1 MLTAVLTLVALLSAT
16 LSGMAG
22 IGGGTILIA
31 AMYAVGLTPTVAV
44 PVHAGVQLVSNFS
57 RTLAYLRHVEWRA
70 LRDFLCGAVPAPFV
84 VAPLIAR
91 ADEHGLLIL
100 MAAFIYLTLWP
111 IWLRWLRLEGRAG
124 MVAAGVITGGLGSL
138 VGATGTLIAP
148 LFLRSDWRK
157 ETTIATLAVC
167 QSIAHLLKIIAF
179 ASVGFGI
186 LGHWPLLLPMCVAVV
201 LGTLAGSR
209 LHGRLSEAR
218 FVGLFRIILGVLA
231 TKLLY
236 DGVTGLLS
244 APL

>member
-1 MLTAVLTLVALLSAT
+1 MLVVSLTLTALLAAT

-31 AMYAVGLTPTVAV
+31 AIYAAGINPTVAV
-44 PVHAGVQLVSNFS
+44 PVHAGVQLVSNS
-57 RTLAYLRHVEWRA
+57 TRTLAYLKHVNWRA
-70 LRDFLCGAVPAPFV
+70 LRDFMIGAAPAPFV

-91 ADEHGLLIL
+91 ANEHWLLIA

-111 IWLRWLRLEGRAG
+111 VWIKWLRLEGRSG

-179 ASVGFGI
+179 ASVGFG
-186 LGHWPLLLPMCVAVV
+186 LFGHWQLLLPMAVAVV
-201 LGTLAGSR
+201 IGTLIGSR
-209 LHGRLSEAR
+209 LHGRLSEDR
-218 FVGLFRIILGVLA
+218 FVVLFRVILGALA

-236 DGVTGLLS
+236 DGVTGLPGS
-244 APL
+244 

>member
-1 MLTAVLTLVALLSAT
+1 MLIAVLTVVALLSAT

-70 LRDFLCGAVPAPFV
+70 LRDFLIGAVPAPFI

-91 ADEHGLLIL
+91 ADKNWMLIL
-100 MAAFIYLTLWP
+100 MATFIYLTLWP
-111 IWLRWLRLEGRAG
+111 AWLKWLRLEGRAG
-124 MVAAGVITGGLGSL
+124 MVVAGVITGGLGSL

-148 LFLRSDWRK
+148 LFLKSHWRK
-157 ETTIATLAVC
+157 ETTIATLALC

-179 ASVGFGI
+179 AMVGFGI
-186 LGHWPLLLPMCVAVV
+186 LGHWDLLLPMSVAVV
-201 LGTLAGSR
+201 FGTLIGR
-209 LHGRLSEAR
+209 RMHGRLSEGR
-218 FVGLFRIILGVLA
+218 FVGLFRVILAALA

-236 DGVTGLLS
+236 DGVHGLLS
-244 APL
+244 A

>member
-1 MLTAVLTLVALLSAT
+1 MLIAALTVTALLSAT

-31 AMYAVGLTPTVAV
+31 AMYAVGLSPTVVV

-57 RTLAYLRHVEWRA
+57 RTLAFLRHVEWRA
-70 LRDFLCGAVPAPFV
+70 LRAFLVGAVPAPFL

-91 ADEHGLLIL
+91 ANEHWLLIL

-111 IWLRWLRLEGRAG
+111 RWLKWLRLEGRAG
-124 MVAAGVITGGLGSL
+124 MVGAGVITGGLGSL
-138 VGATGTLIAP
+138 VGATGTLVAP

-157 ETTIATLAVC
+157 ETTIATLALC

-179 ASVGFGI
+179 ASFGFGI
-186 LGHWPLLLPMCVAVV
+186 FGHWQLLLPMCVAVV
-201 LGTLAGSR
+201 AGTLTGSR
-209 LHGRLSEAR
+209 LHGRLSEDR
-218 FVGLFRIILGVLA
+218 FVVMFRIILGALA

-236 DGVTGLLS
+236 DGVIGL
-244 APL
+244 AI

>member
-1 MLTAVLTLVALLSAT
+1 MLVFVLTLTAGLAAT

-31 AMYAVGLTPTVAV
+31 AMYAVGLSPVVAV
-44 PVHAGVQLVSNFS
+44 PVHAGVQLVSNGA

-70 LRDFLCGAVPAPFV
+70 LRDFMIGAVPAPFL
-84 VAPLIAR
+84 VAPLIAS
-91 ADEHGLLIL
+91 ANEHWMLIL
-100 MAAFIYLTLWP
+100 MACFIYLTLWP
-111 IWLRWLRLEGRAG
+111 VWIRLLRLEGRAG

-157 ETTIATLAVC
+157 ETTIATLALC

-179 ASVGFGI
+179 ASFGFG
-186 LGHWPLLLPMCVAVV
+186 LLAHWPLLLPMSLAVI
-201 LGTLAGSR
+201 LGTIVGSR
-209 LHGRLSEAR
+209 LHGRLDEKR
-218 FVGLFRIILGVLA
+218 FVVMFRVILAALA

-236 DGVTGLLS
+236 DGASGLLT
-244 APL
+244 

>member
-1 MLTAVLTLVALLSAT
+1 MLIAALTLTALLAAT

-31 AMYAVGLTPTVAV
+31 AMYAAGLNPTVAV

-70 LRDFLCGAVPAPFV
+70 LRDFLIGAAPAPFI
-84 VAPLIAR
+84 VAPLIVSAN
-91 ADEHGLLIL
+91 EHWMLVL
-100 MAAFIYLTLWP
+100 MAVFIYLTLWP
-111 IWLRWLRLEGRAG
+111 VWLKWLRLEGRAG
-124 MVAAGVITGGLGSL
+124 MIAAGVITGGLGSL

-179 ASVGFGI
+179 AAAGFS
-186 LGHWPLLLPMCVAVV
+186 LFGHWPLLLPMCMAVV
-201 LGTLAGSR
+201 LGTLMGSR
-209 LHGRLSEAR
+209 LHGRLNQDR
-218 FVGLFRIILGVLA
+218 FVVMFRVILGGLA
-231 TKLLY
+231 SKLLY
-236 DGVTGLLS
+236 DGVSGLLQT
-244 APL
+244 

>member
-1 MLTAVLTLVALLSAT
+1 MLAAVLTLIALLAST

-70 LRDFLCGAVPAPFV
+70 LRDFLIGAAPAPFL

-91 ADEHGLLIL
+91 ANEHWLLIT
-100 MAAFIYLTLWP
+100 MAGFIYLTLWP
-111 IWLRWLRLEGRAG
+111 RWLKWLRLEGRAG

-157 ETTIATLAVC
+157 ETTIATLALC
-167 QSIAHLLKIIAF
+167 QAIAHLLKIIAF
-179 ASVGFGI
+179 ATVGYGLFE
-186 LGHWPLLLPMCVAVV
+186 HWQLLLPMVLAVV
-201 LGTLAGSR
+201 VGTLIGSR
-209 LHGRLSEAR
+209 LHGRLSEER
-218 FVGLFRIILGVLA
+218 FVGMFRLILGALA

-236 DGVTGLLS
+236 DGAMGLL
-244 APL
+244 AA